1 MKRLFFAATAILLAF
16 ASHAQDTQKLGYA
29 DTDYILSQMP
39 EAKKVET
46 DLQAHGAQLE
56 ATLKAKAQD
65 YEKKLADYQ
74 ANYTKWV
81 DAIVKD
87 KQAELQ
93 ALQQAFTKFQQD
105 AESSFAKK
113 QQDLMTP
120 LYDKV
125 GTAIADVAKENGY
138 SFIITLNAAG
148 GSGSVLLYKDPQFDI
163 SNLVLKK
170 MGVTP
175 TPVTN
180 TQQKPQPK

>member
-1 MKRLFFAATAILLAF
+1 MKRLFFALAAIFATI
-16 ASHAQDTQKLGYA
+16 ASQAQDTQKMGYA
-29 DTDYILSQMP
+29 DTEYILSQLP
-39 EAKKVET
+39 DAKKVES

-74 ANYTKWV
+74 ANYTKWI
-81 DAIVKD
+81 DAVVRD

-93 ALQQAFTKFQQD
+93 SLQQAFTKFQQD
-105 AESSFAKK
+105 AEASFTKK

-120 LYDKV
+120 LYDKI

-148 GSGSVLLYKDPQFDI
+148 GAGSVLLYKDPQFDI

-170 MGVTP
+170 LGVTP
-175 TPVTN
+175 TPVGN